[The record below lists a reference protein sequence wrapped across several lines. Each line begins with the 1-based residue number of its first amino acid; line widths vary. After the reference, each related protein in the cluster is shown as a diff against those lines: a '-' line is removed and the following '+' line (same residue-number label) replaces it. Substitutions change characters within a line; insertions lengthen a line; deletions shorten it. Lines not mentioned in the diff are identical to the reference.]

1 MIMTSGFNG
10 VFSLAG
16 IYCLRMLGLFMILP
30 VFALYAENLSGSTPL
45 LTGLALGGYGLTM
58 ALLQIPFGM
67 LSDRF
72 GRKPVIAAGLLLF
85 VFGGAVAAMSDSISG
100 VIAGRLLQGSGAI
113 AAAVMALIADLTDE
127 SQRTKAMAVFGIGI
141 GASFTLAL
149 ILGPLLNSYIGVD
162 GLFWLASL
170 FGMLGIIMLYLLVP
184 NPGRSSKHS
193 DVEAEPMKLKQILAD
208 CQLLRLD
215 AGIFCLHTMMTATF
229 IALPFALRN
238 DLHLATSSHVWFY
251 LPILLASVAG
261 MIPLI
266 IVAEK
271 HGRMQQVFTACVAAL
286 MVAEAV
292 MSMTHHVMAGLVA
305 GMFIYFVAFNVLE
318 ASLPSLV
325 SRLAPASGKGTAMGA
340 YSTAQFFGV
349 FCGGISGGTMYGAF
363 GVSGVFI
370 FSAVVA
376 LVWLG
381 LCRGMQFPMNMT
393 REMISISTL
402 NQADADTLVA
412 NIRRMDGVAEASMIA
427 EEGVIY
433 LKVDKTRYQPDALAD
448 LLKAAG

>member
-1 MIMTSGFNG
+1 MNANERQG

-16 IYCLRMLGLFMILP
+16 IYSLRMLGLFMILP
-30 VFALYAENLSGSTPL
+30 VFALYAEHLRGSTPL

-85 VFGGAVAAMSDSISG
+85 ALGGAVAAISDSVTG

-127 SQRTKAMAVFGIGI
+127 SQRTKAMAIFGMGI
-141 GASFTLAL
+141 GASFTFAL
-149 ILGPLLNSYIGVD
+149 ILGPMLDSYIGVD
-162 GLFWLASL
+162 GLFWLASA
-170 FGMLGIIMLYLLVP
+170 FGILGIVILYLCVP
-184 NPGRSSKHS
+184 NPQHS
-193 DVEAEPMKLKQILAD
+193 YMHRDVETEPMKLKQILGD
-208 CQLLRLD
+208 RQLLRLD
-215 AGIFCLHTMMTATF
+215 AGIFFLHTMMTATF

-271 HGRMQQVFTACVAAL
+271 YGKMKQIFTACVMAL
-286 MVAEAV
+286 IVAEV
-292 MSMTHHVMAGLVA
+292 LMSVTHHTMAGLVA
-305 GMFIYFVAFNVLE
+305 GMFIYFVAFNTLE

-325 SRLAPASGKGTAMGA
+325 SRMAPAAGKGTAMGM
-340 YSTAQFFGV
+340 YSTSQFFGA
-349 FCGGISGGTMYGAF
+349 FCGGISGGVMYGTF
-363 GVSGVFI
+363 GIRGVFAV
-370 FSAVVA
+370 SAGLA
-376 LVWLG
+376 LLWL
-381 LCRGMQFPMNMT
+381 LTCRGMQFPMNMT
-393 REMISISTL
+393 RKVIPVGNL
-402 NQADADTLVA
+402 NQEESDVLAEK
-412 NIRRMDGVAEASMIA
+412 IRRISGV
-427 EEGVIY
+427 EEVTMVPDEGEVY
-433 LKVDKTRYQPDALAD
+433 LKVDKNRYQPNAVAD
-448 LLKAAG
+448 LLK

>member
-1 MIMTSGFNG
+1 MQTSGFNG
-10 VFSLAG
+10 VFALAG

-85 VFGGAVAAMSDSISG
+85 VCGGAVAAMSDSITG

-127 SQRTKAMAVFGIGI
+127 SQRTKAMAVFGMGI

-149 ILGPLLNSYIGVD
+149 ILGPLLDSYIGVD
-162 GLFWLASL
+162 GLFWLASA
-170 FGMLGIIMLYLLVP
+170 FGLAGIVILYLFVP
-184 NPGRSSKHS
+184 NPGHSSKHS
-193 DVEAEPMKLKQILAD
+193 DVEAEPLKLKQILAD
-208 CQLLRLD
+208 RQLLRLD
-215 AGIFCLHTMMTATF
+215 VGIFCMHTMMTATF

-238 DLHLATSSHVWFY
+238 DLHLATSAHVWFY

-261 MIPLI
+261 MVPLI

-271 HGRMQQVFTACVAAL
+271 HGRMKQIFTACVAAL
-286 MVAEAV
+286 MVAEVV
-292 MSMTHHVMAGLVA
+292 MSMTHHVMTGLVA

-325 SRLAPASGKGTAMGA
+325 SRLAPASGKGTAMGI
-340 YSTAQFFGV
+340 YSTSQFFGV
-349 FCGGISGGTMYGAF
+349 FCGGIFGGTMYGAF
-363 GVSGVFI
+363 GVSGVFLV
-370 FSAVVA
+370 SAVVA
-376 LVWLG
+376 LGWLV

-393 REMISISTL
+393 REMISITAL
-402 NQADADTLVA
+402 NQADAKTLAA
-412 NIRRMDGVAEASMIA
+412 NIRQLDGVAEVSMMA

-433 LKVDKTRYQPDALAD
+433 LKVDKTRYQPDAVTD
-448 LLKAAG
+448 LLKPAG

>member
-1 MIMTSGFNG
+1 MNTIERWG

-16 IYCLRMLGLFMILP
+16 IYSLRMLGLFMILP
-30 VFALYAENLSGSTPL
+30 VFALYAENLEGSTPL

-85 VFGGAVAAMSDSISG
+85 VSGSMVAAVSDSVGG

-127 SQRTKAMAVFGIGI
+127 SERTKAMAVFGMSI

-149 ILGPLLNSYIGVD
+149 ILGPLLDGYLGVN
-162 GLFWLASL
+162 GLFWLASA
-170 FGMLGIIMLYLLVP
+170 FGAVGIVILYLWVP
-184 NPGRSSKHS
+184 DPACSSKHS
-193 DVEAEPMKLKQILAD
+193 DVEAEPMRLKQILAD
-208 CQLLRLD
+208 RQLLRLD
-215 AGIFCLHTMMTATF
+215 AGIFLLHTMMTSTF

-238 DLHLATSSHVWFY
+238 DVHLATSSHVWFY
-251 LPILLASVAG
+251 LPILLVSVAG

-271 HGRMQQVFTACVAAL
+271 HGRMKQIFTACVAAL

-292 MSMTHHVMAGLVA
+292 MSITHHSMAGLIA
-305 GMFIYFVAFNVLE
+305 GMLIYFIGFNVLE

-325 SRLAPASGKGTAMGA
+325 SRLAPADGKGTAMGA
-340 YSTAQFFGV
+340 YSTSQFFGV
-349 FCGGISGGTMYGAF
+349 FCGGISGGMMYGTF
-363 GVSGVFI
+363 GVGGVFS
-370 FSAVVA
+370 FSAVLA
-376 LVWLG
+376 LAWLL
-381 LCRGMQFPMNMT
+381 LCRGMQFPMHMT
-393 REMISISTL
+393 RHMIPVGER
-402 NQADADTLVA
+402 NQGEIDSLIA
-412 NIRRMDGVAEASMIA
+412 NIRQLAGVVEVSIVP
-427 EEGVIY
+427 EEGVLY
-433 LKVDKTRYQPDALAD
+433 MKVDKSRYQVDAID
-448 LLKAAG
+448 ELLR

>member
-1 MIMTSGFNG
+1 MNANERQG

-16 IYCLRMLGLFMILP
+16 IYSLRMLGLFMILP
-30 VFALYAENLSGSTPL
+30 VFALYAENLEGSTPL

-67 LSDRF
+67 MSDRF

-85 VFGGAVAAMSDSISG
+85 VLGSVVAAMSDSVGG

-127 SQRTKAMAVFGIGI
+127 SQRTKAMAVFGMSI

-149 ILGPLLNSYIGVD
+149 ILGPLLDEYIGVD

-170 FGMLGIIMLYLLVP
+170 FGMAGIIILYLYVP
-184 NPGRSSKHS
+184 NPQHSSRHS

-208 CQLLRLD
+208 RQLLRLD
-215 AGIFCLHTMMTATF
+215 AGIFLLHTMMTATF

-238 DLHLATSSHVWFY
+238 DLHLATQSHVWFY
-251 LPILLASVAG
+251 LPILLVSVAG

-271 HGRMQQVFTACVAAL
+271 HGKMKQIFTASVAAL
-286 MVAEAV
+286 MVAEVV
-292 MSMTHHVMAGLVA
+292 MSMTHHTMAGLVA

-325 SRLAPASGKGTAMGA
+325 SRMAPAADKGTAMGA
-340 YSTAQFFGV
+340 YSTSQFFGV
-349 FCGGISGGTMYGAF
+349 FCGGIFGGMIYGSF
-363 GVSGVFI
+363 GVGGVFT
-370 FSAVVA
+370 FSAVLA
-376 LVWLG
+376 LLWLQA
-381 LCRGMQFPMNMT
+381 CRGMRFPMHLTRQMIAVADRNEQEIDMLLTNM
-393 REMISISTL
+393 RQL
-402 NQADADTLVA
+402 A
-412 NIRRMDGVAEASMIA
+412 GVEEVSMIP
-427 EEGVIY
+427 EEGMVY
-433 LKVDKTRYQPDALAD
+433 LKVDKTLYQADAMAG
-448 LLKAAG
+448 LLK

>member
-1 MIMTSGFNG
+1 MQAIERRG

-67 LSDRF
+67 MSDRF

-85 VFGGAVAAMSDSISG
+85 VLGGAVAAMSDSVGG

-127 SQRTKAMAVFGIGI
+127 SQRTKAMAVFGMGI

-149 ILGPLLNSYIGVD
+149 VLGPLLDSYIGVD
-162 GLFWLASL
+162 GLFWLASV
-170 FGMLGIIMLYLLVP
+170 FGVLGIIILYLGVP
-184 NPGRSSKHS
+184 NPQHSSKHS
-193 DVEAEPMKLKQILAD
+193 DVEAEPMKLKQVLANR
-208 CQLLRLD
+208 QLLRLD
-215 AGIFCLHTMMTATF
+215 AGIFLLHTMMTSTF

-238 DLHLATSSHVWFY
+238 DLHLPTSSQVWFY
-251 LPILLASVAG
+251 LPILLASVLG

-271 HGRMQQVFTACVAAL
+271 RGRMKQIFTACVAAL
-286 MVAEAV
+286 MVAEV
-292 MSMTHHVMAGLVA
+292 LMSMTHHTMAGLVV
-305 GMFIYFVAFNVLE
+305 GMLIYFVAFNVLE

-325 SRLAPASGKGTAMGA
+325 SRLAPAADKGTAMGA
-340 YSTAQFFGV
+340 YSTSQFFGV
-349 FCGGISGGTMYGAF
+349 FCGGISGGVIYGAF
-363 GVSGVFI
+363 GVSGVFMV
-370 FSAVVA
+370 SAVLA
-376 LVWLG
+376 LVWLL
-381 LCRGMQFPMNMT
+381 LCRGMQFPMNLT
-393 REMISISTL
+393 RQMVSIANL
-402 NQADADTLVA
+402 NQAQADTLMT
-412 NIRRMDGVAEASMIA
+412 NIRQLSGVEEVSMIP

-433 LKVDKTRYQPDALAD
+433 MKVDKTRYQPDAM
-448 LLKAAG
+448 AGLFK